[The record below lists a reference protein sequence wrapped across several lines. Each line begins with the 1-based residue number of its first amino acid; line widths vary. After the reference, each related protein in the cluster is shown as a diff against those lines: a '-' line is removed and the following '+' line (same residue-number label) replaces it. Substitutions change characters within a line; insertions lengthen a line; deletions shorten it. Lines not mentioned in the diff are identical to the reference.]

1 MDKQARI
8 ERISLMENR
17 FDGATRV
24 LGELDEAI
32 SGYEDFKSA
41 LEALKDYMASGE
53 WKEDYEADEAGM
65 VPADLKRGVLSQDG
79 LYNLLQDADR
89 SLCRALGVLGE
100 ALGDLPASPSF
111 SLCSFFSVASLHPRR
126 PLSHVSCRIIPNPAY
141 RTFTRVSARTTSA
154 PDT

>member
-32 SGYEDFKSA
+32 SGYEHFKSEF
-41 LEALKDYMASGE
+41 EALKDYMASGE

-89 SLCRALGVLGE
+89 IICRALDVLGK
-100 ALGDLPASPSF
+100 AL
-111 SLCSFFSVASLHPRR
+111 
-126 PLSHVSCRIIPNPAY
+126 
-141 RTFTRVSARTTSA
+141 
-154 PDT
+154 